1 MFLLQMWDMRTL
13 TLIKTY
19 ITKVPVI
26 YVAMSPLL
34 YHGSTN
40 NMPNEIQNP
49 TSHDLVFMSLLCVCC
64 FEVVKMHQL

>member
-34 YHGSTN
+34 NHLCM
-40 NMPNEIQNP
+40 NMLHEIQISISKINR
-49 TSHDLVFMSLLCVCC
+49 SYDVYLVL
-64 FEVVKMHQL
+64 